1 MIRLPLSSLLLW
13 GLFLLT
19 PALAS
24 AQLEAPTRIQEVDP
38 GLLEPDLQDESVDN
52 PDSDDAG
59 SSDEDAAES
68 ERDEAP
74 RKSARG
80 AKAKEEPPSAQVR
93 PAGGGPASQAGGA
106 APVVVPPRPVL
117 SPVLAPR
124 MTDDE
129 VLQVWERWRK
139 ARATNDSASA
149 QKAQRELAT
158 LKQELLA
165 ADLEPISVGLVRE
178 AKVRGR
184 AGDMA
189 GALTL
194 AELAVELSPQLPP
207 ARFELGE
214 LYALDAPEKVG
225 RVLGQLRAAFV
236 SMALDPRYRGPALA
250 DLGSLLLLAWSATT
264 VALVGLL
271 FVRRVRYAL
280 HDFHHLLPRAVAR
293 WQSALLGVLLLGLA
307 LTLGMGLV
315 PRLLVLLAVVVP
327 YLTRRERVLSAVLL
341 AGLGLAPLAA
351 GQLTR
356 VTAFAGTP
364 AEDVFVLERGGLS
377 AQGAMARVKAR
388 HEARAATYPELMS
401 LAYYESRRGMLEDAR
416 THFKAASA
424 LRSGDARLLT
434 RFGNTLV
441 GLGDADGAAQLYV
454 QASQADPRMAA
465 PHYNLAQLY
474 RRKAKTLPDEEVG
487 KELDRAATA
496 TASAQALDGSLLL
509 REPPPDERLLLNLLM
524 LSPVVP
530 ESEWLSL
537 ADGRVAG
544 QRVEAQLGRWLLP
557 GVSPGPVAWALPAVV
572 AVLLGLWGLLAE
584 KLKASNAC
592 ERCGRP
598 ACRRCDPELVSGGTQ
613 CGQCVNVFSRRGL
626 VPQNRRQRKAD
637 QVERHQAW
645 AGRVAYAVGA
655 LLSGAGHVF
664 SGGTVR
670 GALYAFVFLFALAAT
685 LLHQGLV
692 RAPYGDAPL
701 YFKLVPAVLLLVG
714 IHLMSLRGLRRL
726 RRGE

>member
-1 MIRLPLSSLLLW
+1 MIRLPLAALLLW
-13 GLFLLT
+13 GFLLLT

-24 AQLEAPTRIQEVDP
+24 AQLEAPTRLQEVDP
-38 GLLEPDLQDESVDN
+38 GPLEPDLQEEPLDTQEA
-52 PDSDDAG
+52 DDAG
-59 SSDEDAAES
+59 APDDEEF
-68 ERDEAP
+68 ERDEVP

-80 AKAKEEPPSAQVR
+80 AKAREETPSAQAR
-93 PAGGGPASQAGGA
+93 PTGGAQPAPAGAA

-117 SPVLAPR
+117 SPVLVPR
-124 MTDDE
+124 MTDAE
-129 VLQVWERWRK
+129 VLQVWDRWRK
-139 ARATNDSASA
+139 ARATNDGVSAE
-149 QKAQRELAT
+149 KAQRELAT
-158 LKQELLA
+158 LRQELLA
-165 ADLEPISVGLVRE
+165 ADLEPISVGFVRE
-178 AKVRGR
+178 AGVRGR
-184 AGDMA
+184 AGDMT
-189 GALTL
+189 GALQL
-194 AELAVELSPQLPP
+194 AELAVELSPRLPQ
-207 ARFELGE
+207 ARFELAE
-214 LYALDAPEKVG
+214 LYALSAPEKVG
-225 RVLGQLRAAFV
+225 RVFAQLRAAFV

-250 DLGSLLLLAWSATT
+250 DLGSLLLLAWSATA

-293 WQSALLGVLLLGLA
+293 WQSGLLGVLLLGLA
-307 LTLGMGLV
+307 LTLGMGLL

-377 AQGAMARVKAR
+377 AEGAMGRVKAR
-388 HEARAATYPELMS
+388 LESRAATYAELMA
-401 LAYYESRRGMLEDAR
+401 LGYYESRRGLLEDAR
-416 THFKAASA
+416 THFKAAAA

-441 GLGDADGAAQLYV
+441 GLGDVDGAAQLYV

-465 PHYNLAQLY
+465 PHYNLAQIY

-487 KELDRAATA
+487 KELDRAAAA

-509 REPPPDERLLLNLLM
+509 REPPPDDRLLLNLLM
-524 LSPVVP
+524 LSPQVP

-557 GVSPGPVAWALPAVV
+557 GVTPGGPVAWALPAVV
-572 AVLLGLWGLLAE
+572 AVLLGLWGMLAE
-584 KLKASNAC
+584 KLKAANGC

-598 ACRRCDPELVSGGTQ
+598 VCSRCDPELVSGGTQ

-626 VPQNRRQRKAD
+626 VPQNLRQRKAD

-655 LLSGAGHVF
+655 VLSGAGHVF
-664 SGGTVR
+664 SGGAVR
-670 GALYAFVFLFALAAT
+670 GALYAFLFLFALAAT
-685 LLHQGLV
+685 LLHHGLV
-692 RAPYGDAPL
+692 RAPHGDAPL
-701 YFKLVPAVLLLVG
+701 YFKLVPAVVLLVG
-714 IHLMSLRGLRRL
+714 VHLMSLRGLRRL